1 MTWQLTPLEC
11 YFIAIVVFGVI
22 GFQRG
27 WRREAISL
35 AFTLTGILFLIFDK
49 VGLAQFVYVNLPRAI
64 TTLTT
69 GHQHPQP
76 ASTITV
82 DDPRVAFSTS
92 VAFLVFIALGYLVSA
107 RVMPKPASAPDRLWG
122 LIPGIIS
129 GYAILTFFTNA
140 INISSLNKSSL
151 FQLNVNPPNQN
162 LIGSYLLVVF
172 IIIVVVVILALI
184 SASAKKSSGRVAKK
198 P

>member
-1 MTWQLTPLEC
+1 MQRMTWQLTSQEC
-11 YFIAIVVFGVI
+11 LFIAIVAFGVI

-27 WRREAISL
+27 WRREVISL
-35 AFTLTGILFLIFDK
+35 AFTLTCILFLIFGN

-69 GHQHPQP
+69 GHQNPQP
-76 ASTITV
+76 APTITAN
-82 DDPRVAFSTS
+82 DPKVAISTS
-92 VAFLVFIALGYLVSA
+92 VAFLVFIALGYLVST
-107 RVMPKPASAPDRLWG
+107 RVMPKAATTPDRLWG
-122 LIPGIIS
+122 IIPGIIA

-140 INISSLNKSSL
+140 LNKSSL
-151 FQLNVNPPNQN
+151 FQLSVNPPNQN

-184 SASAKKSSGRVAKK
+184 SASAKKSGGGVAKK

>member
-1 MTWQLTPLEC
+1 MKRMTWQLTPLQC
-11 YFIAIVVFGVI
+11 FFIAIVAFGVI

-35 AFTLTGILFLIFDK
+35 AFTLTGILFLIFGN
-49 VGLAQFVYVNLPRAI
+49 VRLAQFVYVNLPRAI
-64 TTLTT
+64 TTLTS
-69 GHQHPQP
+69 GHQNLQLAPTTT
-76 ASTITV
+76 A
-82 DDPRVAFSTS
+82 DDPKVAISTS
-92 VAFLVFIALGYLVSA
+92 LAFLIFIALGYLVSTK
-107 RVMPKPASAPDRLWG
+107 VMPKPATTLDRLWG

-140 INISSLNKSSL
+140 LNKPSL

-172 IIIVVVVILALI
+172 IIVVVIVILALI
-184 SASAKKSSGRVAKK
+184 SASAKRSGSGVPKK